1 MKSNTRGKAEYI
13 FTLVVVDLLNQSEDW
28 SQIQAFFQRL
38 NVPKFFTR
46 QS

>member
-1 MKSNTRGKAEYI
+1 MKSNNRGEAEYI
-13 FTLVVVDLLNQSEDW
+13 FTVVVVALLNQSEDW
-28 SQIQAFFQRL
+28 GQIQAFFESL